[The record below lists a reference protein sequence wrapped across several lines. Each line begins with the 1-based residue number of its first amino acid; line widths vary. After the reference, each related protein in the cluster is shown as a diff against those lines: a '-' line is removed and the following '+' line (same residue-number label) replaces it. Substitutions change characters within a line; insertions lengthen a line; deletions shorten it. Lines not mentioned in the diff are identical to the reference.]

1 MPTCDRKPCRDIRG
15 GGHAR
20 PAVCRDPTSRILA
33 FSRGSN
39 LEGRWR
45 PSNLRLRS
53 IYLGLLTASAGQPP
67 ERYFHGWFHLRRSQ
81 SSPAPH
87 EDDRQPDC
95 PTVSSCSLCRN
106 RNHRNR
112 LFATCKI
119 HTDSCIQKGY
129 FRRCW
134 NSQPPSDSVRDMR
147 SSDIICPQCNAG
159 YRRIEVAS
167 SRRTKGE
174 YRCLLCD
181 HVLEVFDG
189 STEVGIRLT
198 VQPEKTAK

>member
-1 MPTCDRKPCRDIRG
+1 MLKKAQRLAGSRQSGIPTDGFTFAGPNLLQRRMKPVAYLIVRKFLHVR
-15 GGHAR
+15 
-20 PAVCRDPTSRILA
+20 L
-33 FSRGSN
+33 GST
-39 LEGRWR
+39 EIIPIV
-45 PSNLRLRS
+45 PS
-53 IYLGLLTASAGQPP
+53 QPVK
-67 ERYFHGWFHLRRSQ
+67 YY
-81 SSPAPH
+81 
-87 EDDRQPDC
+87 
-95 PTVSSCSLCRN
+95 
-106 RNHRNR
+106 
-112 LFATCKI
+112 
-119 HTDSCIQKGY
+119 TDSCIQKAY

-181 HVLEVFDG
+181 HVLEVFNG

>member
-1 MPTCDRKPCRDIRG
+1 LLKKAQRLPG
-15 GGHAR
+15 
-20 PAVCRDPTSRILA
+20 SRQSGISTDGFTFA
-33 FSRGSN
+33 GPN
-39 LEGRWR
+39 LLQRR
-45 PSNLRLRS
+45 MKTIANLIVRQFLHVRFAATEIIAIVS
-53 IYLGLLTASAGQPP
+53 
-67 ERYFHGWFHLRRSQ
+67 SQ
-81 SSPAPH
+81 S
-87 EDDRQPDC
+87 
-95 PTVSSCSLCRN
+95 
-106 RNHRNR
+106 
-112 LFATCKI
+112 CKI